1 MIAAIRVRGT
11 VHVREPV
18 ERTMRYLNLKRPNH
32 LTLLPEEKST
42 IRMLKKVENYIT
54 WGEIKKETLAKL
66 LEKKAYLECGKR
78 LDRDYL
84 KKHNLNSFLELA
96 EKIEK
101 RELTL
106 EKLKI
111 KRSFRMRPPSKGYG
125 RAGIKKSFKV
135 GGALG
140 YRGEAINELI
150 ERML

>member
-11 VHVREPV
+11 VHVREPI
-18 ERTMRYLNLKRPNH
+18 ERTMQHLNLKRPNY
-32 LTLLPEEKST
+32 LVLVPEEKSM
-42 IRMLKKVENYIT
+42 IKMLKKAENYIT
-54 WGEIKKETLAKL
+54 WGEINKETLAKL
-66 LEKKAYLECGKR
+66 LEKKAYLENGKK
-78 LDRDYL
+78 LDKEYL
-84 KKHNLNSFLELA
+84 KKYNLNSFLELA

-101 RELTL
+101 SELTL

-111 KRSFRMRPPSKGYG
+111 KRPFRMRPPSKGYG